1 MPYVIRNH
9 QGQIT
14 ALLKQSAIGGEELLD
29 AGHPEVVEFLHPDQ
43 DNEAQWALAESDK
56 DIARVTED
64 LIHLLIAK
72 NTILFTDL
80 PQPVQQKLLNRERL
94 RHALPGAIDNIIDSD
109 DTI

>member
-1 MPYVIRNH
+1 MPYVIRDH

-14 ALLKQSAIGGEELLD
+14 ALLKQSAVGAEEFLD
-29 AGHPEVVEFLHPDQ
+29 AEQPEITAFLHSDQ

-80 PQPVQQKLLNRERL
+80 PEAVQQKLLNRERL
-94 RHALPGAIDNIIDSD
+94 RHALPGAIDNILDSD
-109 DTI
+109 ESI